1 MTKGSQNIAKATL
14 GEVKGFQ
21 LWVKESEGFWSWGHY
36 TTKID
41 S

>member
-1 MTKGSQNIAKATL
+1 MTKGIQNIAKETL

-21 LWVKESEGFWSWGHY
+21 LWVKESKGFWSLGTLY
-36 TTKID
+36 NK